1 LAARP
6 SSPNETRARD
16 LPAGGTHPCPPAGP
30 AENSDRRD
38 WQKRCAAVQIESAHG
53 SRRTRVVGMTDA
65 FLERRRAAAAGAWN
79 LEGGVVLVAAG
90 DEIPVPGRGDRTY
103 PFRAHS
109 EYLYLADR
117 ERPRGV
123 LAYAPADGWVEFV
136 APVTADELLWSG
148 LEGDREGVP
157 EGTRPLDELDGWVG
171 GRPVR
176 RLGAIADA
184 DVDLRDALIQVR
196 RPKDDVELERM
207 RTAAEATRAGFEEL
221 VPLIDA
227 GRTERELQVTLEA
240 AFLRNGGD
248 FLAFETILAAGDHAA
263 VLHFSPTARELR
275 HGDLL
280 LVDAGAE
287 HRGYASDVTRT
298 YAVGGTFTAEQALVH
313 DTVRRAGET
322 AIAACRPGTEW
333 HDVHRAAALVVA
345 DGLVELGVL
354 RGSRETLV
362 ESGAATL
369 FFPHGVGHPVG
380 LGVRDT
386 GSASDEVRK
395 PPPGMPRL
403 RVDIPLAPRQTWT
416 VEPGIYFVPSLLARE
431 RGRDGVDW
439 DRVEDL
445 HGFGG
450 VRLEQNVLI
459 TDDGCEIL
467 TASVPL

>member
-6 SSPNETRARD
+6 SSPNETRAHD

-65 FLERRRAAAAGAWN
+65 FLERRRAATAGAWN

-298 YAVGGTFTAEQALVH
+298 YAIGGTFTAEQALVH